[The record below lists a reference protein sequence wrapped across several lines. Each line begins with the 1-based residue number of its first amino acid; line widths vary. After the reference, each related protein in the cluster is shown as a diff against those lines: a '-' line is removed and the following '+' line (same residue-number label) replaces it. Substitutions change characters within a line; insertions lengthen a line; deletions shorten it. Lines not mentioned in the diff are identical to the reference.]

1 MPFGGV
7 DSRKGAGMAGHMIYE
22 RMDPA
27 HESLAHLIARHA
39 AHSAAHY
46 PADSNHNQ
54 DGAALAADGLVMF
67 VGRLGPD
74 GPVVAMGGYKRIA
87 PGLAEVKSMHVT
99 DAARGQGAGAHILG
113 LILDHARAAGVGRI
127 SLETGSRL
135 ASAAARRLYERA
147 GFTLCAPFGTYQ
159 PDPMSIFMTRAL

>member
-1 MPFGGV
+1 MSGTI
-7 DSRKGAGMAGHMIYE
+7 IYE

-27 HESLAHLIARHA
+27 DVALADLIARHA

-67 VGRLGPD
+67 VGRVGHG

-87 PGLAEVKSMHVT
+87 PGQGEVKSMHVAQT
-99 DAARGQGAGAHILG
+99 ARGHGAGAHILG
-113 LILDHARAAGVGRI
+113 LILEHARAAGLDRL
-127 SLETGSRL
+127 SLETGSL
-135 ASAAARRLYERA
+135 PVSGAARRLYERA
-147 GFTLCAPFGTYQ
+147 GFTDCPPFGSYS
-159 PDPMSIFMTRAL
+159 PDPMSVFMSRAL